1 MAMTL
6 AELRA
11 ELKKWE
17 EEYGVPGDTKVKLV
31 IDVAY
36 DKEVIREDLDSVD
49 WHTFITHEGWIEL
62 AGAYKP
68 PTDGE

>member
-1 MAMTL
+1 MTL

-31 IDVAY
+31 IDVAA
-36 DKEVIREDLDSVD
+36 DAPVLREDLDSVD
-49 WHTFITHEGWIEL
+49 WQTFITHEGWIAL
-62 AGAYKP
+62 ASAYK
-68 PTDGE
+68 